1 MSKAVTSN
9 AKSSL
14 IQRFLHEVE
23 LFKSKPL
30 NMRVLL
36 LTNLIYAAVMPI
48 MGIFNSVYVMR
59 NSGNN
64 VKYVA
69 IYQLS
74 TYVAI
79 PLAFWINGLLLNH
92 VRIERLFSLGMLL
105 SALSMTVMLMLKQL
119 TIPGLACAGFLM
131 SFSSGFY
138 WANRDFLA
146 LASTSDTTRSYY
158 YGIDQFFGANI
169 GILTPFLVGCFIANV
184 AKYHS
189 FNLSVNQAYY
199 ILVVVVFI
207 LVTGASLMIHQ
218 GDFKNPKKTKFVYF
232 RFHRQW
238 KWMQLLTIVR
248 GMAQGYMALVPT
260 LLILTLI
267 GNEGA
272 VGRISSVGGILSAVA
287 LYILGRTTGPRH
299 RLLIYSVAV
308 IAFAIGALT
317 NSLLYSAIG
326 VLIFIACQ
334 ALSGPLQ
341 EIAYFGTLLL
351 LIDVTSYLEKRN
363 EYAYIFNLEFSY
375 LIGRSAGLI
384 FFLVLAENINN
395 VFALRYALAIVAV
408 IQLVG
413 IFLVRHILAG
423 CDREKDYDHN
433 RAMDLATLNTEL
445 AAGKAS

>member
-1 MSKAVTSN
+1 MQAPTSN
-9 AKSSL
+9 AQFPL
-14 IQRFLHEVE
+14 IRKFLHEVE

-36 LTNLIYAAVMPI
+36 LTNLIYSAVLPI

-69 IYQLS
+69 IYLLS

-79 PLAFWINGLLLNH
+79 PLAFWINGLLLNRI
-92 VRIERLFSLGMLL
+92 RIERLFSVGMIL

-146 LASTSDTTRSYY
+146 LASTSDTNRSYY
-158 YGIDQFFGANI
+158 YGIDQFFGVNI
-169 GILTPFLVGCFIANV
+169 GILTPFLVGDCFIANV
-184 AKYHS
+184 DKYHL
-189 FNLSVNQAYY
+189 FNLSVNQAYD
-199 ILVVVVFI
+199 ILVGVVFI
-207 LVTGASLMIHQ
+207 LVTAASLMIHQ
-218 GDFKNPKKTKFVYF
+218 GNFKNPKKTKFVYF

-238 KWMQLLTIVR
+238 KWMQLLTVVR

-272 VGRISSVGGILSAVA
+272 VGRISSVGGVLSAVA

-299 RLLIYSVAV
+299 RFLIYSVAV
-308 IAFAIGALT
+308 IAFAVGALT

-375 LIGRSAGLI
+375 LIGRSSGLI
-384 FFLVLAENINN
+384 FFIVLAEKINN

-408 IQLVG
+408 IQLSG
-413 IFLVRHILAG
+413 IFLVKHILAG
-423 CDREKDYDHN
+423 CNQEKAHDHN
-433 RAMDLATLNTEL
+433 REMDFAALNTEL
-445 AAGKAS
+445 AGGKAL